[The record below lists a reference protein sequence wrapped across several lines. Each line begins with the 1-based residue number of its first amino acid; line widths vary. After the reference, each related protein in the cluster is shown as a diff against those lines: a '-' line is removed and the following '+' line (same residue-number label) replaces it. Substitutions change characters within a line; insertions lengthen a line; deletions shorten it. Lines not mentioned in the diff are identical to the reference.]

1 MCAPSLRS
9 ARRQKTGGEDGLVTV
24 VQIPNGGG
32 IESKD
37 ISGVSVIRLRG
48 LVGLKAGASITTLP
62 LPPDRT
68 RHFLSGRFRLGDWS
82 CLVLPV
88 VDVVDLGRGGG
99 TRETG
104 KRVSTEAPVV
114 GDSRQGRCRTRIFKF
129 APNPVQRRTCMN
141 GTAMGFAWP
150 GYLTRSEFGTSNLE
164 CPWGGAIPG
173 WHLMRGDIAKS
184 VGQPLMPRQERH

>member
-99 TRETG
+99 DPG
-104 KRVSTEAPVV
+104 KRERGLAQRLRSLVTPGRVDV
-114 GDSRQGRCRTRIFKF
+114 GHGFLSLHQIRS
-129 APNPVQRRTCMN
+129 N
-141 GTAMGFAWP
+141 G
-150 GYLTRSEFGTSNLE
+150 E
-164 CPWGGAIPG
+164 
-173 WHLMRGDIAKS
+173 H
-184 VGQPLMPRQERH
+184 V